1 MLDATA
7 LPPAAPAARRGPSPA
22 AQLAAVILIFG
33 LGLFLGRYVVP
44 AGELRYSPLKF
55 VAVDEGK
62 RRLIFPTFWEAWDK
76 LHANFING
84 LEDEKLFYGAVA
96 GMVRAADDPYTV
108 FSPPAETKQFEE
120 TIQGSFS
127 GVGIEIGLRNN
138 LVTVIAPLAGSPAE
152 RAGIREGDIIIA
164 VDDDKLDTETSLDE
178 VVRKIRGEQGQSVR
192 LTVAREGES
201 EPIDITIVR
210 DTISIESVR
219 LELTDG
225 LAHLVITN
233 FNGDTAKQ
241 FASASRRLKD
251 AQARGIILD
260 MRSNPGGFLDAAVD
274 ITSQFVA
281 KGTLVVSEK
290 GKANKEYP
298 AEGGAAL
305 AGLPVVV
312 LVNGGSASA
321 SEIVAGALH
330 DQLNAPIVGQKTF
343 GKGSVQEFLKLSD
356 GSSLRVTVAKWYTP
370 SGRSIN
376 EEGIEPTIVA
386 EQNRE
391 TTEDEQLQRAREELL
406 KLIDQAA
413 APSQP
418 DAQE

>member
-1 MLDATA
+1 MLN
-7 LPPAAPAARRGPSPA
+7 PPAEIPVAPTPRRGVSGST
-22 AQLAAVILIFG
+22 QLVAVALIFS

-55 VAVDEGK
+55 VAIEDGE
-62 RRLIFPTFWEAWDK
+62 RQLIFPTFWEAWDK
-76 LHANFING
+76 LHTNFING
-84 LEDEKLFYGAVA
+84 LEDEKLYYGAVA

-127 GVGIEIGLRNN
+127 GVGIEIGMRNN
-138 LVTVIAPLAGSPAE
+138 LVTVIAPLAGSPAD
-152 RAGIREGDIIIA
+152 RAGVREGDIIIA
-164 VDDDKLDTETSLDE
+164 VDDDKLTQDTSLDE
-178 VVRKIRGEQGQSVR
+178 VVRKIRGEQGQAVKIS
-192 LTVAREGES
+192 VAREGAGEA
-201 EPIDITIVR
+201 IDITIVR

-219 LELTDG
+219 LEIADG

-241 FASASRRLKD
+241 FATAARQLTEQ
-251 AQARGIILD
+251 QARGIILD

-290 GKANKEYP
+290 GKVNKEY
-298 AEGGAAL
+298 AAKGGATL
-305 AGLPVVV
+305 EGLPVVV

-330 DQLNAPIVGQKTF
+330 DQVQAPIIGVKTF

-356 GSSLRVTVAKWYTP
+356 GSSLRVTVAKWFTP
-370 SGRSIN
+370 TGHSIN
-376 EEGIEPTIVA
+376 EQGIEPTIVF
-386 EQNRE
+386 EQDQE
-391 TTEDEQLQRAREELL
+391 TEEDEQLQRAKEELL
-406 KLIDQAA
+406 KIIDG
-413 APSQP
+413 PSVP
-418 DAQE
+418 